1 MIRTT
6 EYVKSSRSAKDF
18 HIYVPTSIVAAP
30 SLDGLSGSLW
40 NGFHAAVDPATAATF
55 WTAVATFC
63 YTEAGMVRFEGD
75 GIKSD
80 FRISE
85 GSSTPHA

>member
-1 MIRTT
+1 MIRTI
-6 EYVKSSRSAKDF
+6 EHVKSSRSAKDF

-30 SLDGLSGSLW
+30 SLTGLSGSLW

-63 YTEAGMVRFEGD
+63 YTEAGMVWFENV
-75 GIKSD
+75 
-80 FRISE
+80 
-85 GSSTPHA
+85 